1 MGSSNKESK
10 SSSSRPSH
18 QHHHHKRD
26 RTATSSSTA
35 VPRGFSFLFVVND
48 LVLSDTP
55 DSCSP
60 DRWGNVLPPTRRSDY
75 EGEITSPVF
84 RWQDGRV
91 TALPGDYYGWDRP
104 NGWGTAGRIWGWT
117 VDPATN
123 MAVQQ
128 YMVPFDT
135 YTVFRG
141 WRFLPVVFMGSDA
154 TATNVDEAEA
164 ETMYH
169 ALSFSSEGGNHVSL
183 AGPRGRLYA
192 AGKDAG
198 WVGRLVPDSYRN
210 PYPDVQ
216 TCRGLAGSL
225 PLILG
230 LMGLSQTHG
239 RAADAFTQGLWR
251 DRNWHGPRWS
261 FQGNSLTAG
270 PDVPPRGVVV
280 HVCCDEFDN
289 ATGSTIDMIR
299 NFQTDGPIVR

>member
-1 MGSSNKESK
+1 
-10 SSSSRPSH
+10 
-18 QHHHHKRD
+18 
-26 RTATSSSTA
+26 

-55 DSCSP
+55 GSCSP

-117 VDPATN
+117 ADAATN
-123 MAVQQ
+123 MPVQQ

-154 TATNVDEAEA
+154 TATNVDEAEV

-216 TCRGLAGSL
+216 ACRGLAGSL

-230 LMGLSQTHG
+230 LMGLSQAHG
-239 RAADAFTQGLWR
+239 QAADAFTQGLWR
-251 DRNWHGPRWS
+251 DRHWHGPRWS
-261 FQGNSLTAG
+261 FQGKTILYE
-270 PDVPPRGVVV
+270 P
-280 HVCCDEFDN
+280 CE
-289 ATGSTIDMIR
+289 GSR
-299 NFQTDGPIVR
+299 FPLKAKG